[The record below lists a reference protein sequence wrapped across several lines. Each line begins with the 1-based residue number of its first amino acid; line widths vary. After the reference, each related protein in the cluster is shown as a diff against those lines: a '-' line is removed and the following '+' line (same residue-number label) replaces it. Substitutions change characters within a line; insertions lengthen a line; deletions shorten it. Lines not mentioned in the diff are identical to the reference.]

1 MSNDLLYKIGITL
14 IPNIGVVNGKQLI
27 AFCGGT
33 EAVFKESAKALEKIP
48 NIGSVV
54 SKSILNQKVLSRA
67 EEEIEFIEKN
77 NIQPLF
83 YTDKS
88 YPTRLSNC
96 YDSPIMLYF
105 KGNSQLNNQRVVSII
120 GTRRATIYG
129 KDICREITS
138 HLKDYNV
145 LILSGLAYGIDSCS
159 HREALDNNIETVG
172 VLGHGLD
179 TLYPAQNKRIAE
191 MMIENGGL
199 ITEFISKTKP
209 DRENFPKR
217 NRIVAGMSDAIVVI
231 ESGRK
236 GGAIITADLGN
247 SYNRDVFA
255 VPGRSGDEF
264 SKGCNY
270 LIRTNRAALIE
281 NGSNLTYFM
290 GWEKSNKKTNQQ
302 PKLFVDL
309 NTNEQTIYDCILNS
323 KEISIDKI
331 AISTGIKPSL
341 VASTLLKLEFEGLV
355 RVLPGKLYRKS

>member
-1 MSNDLLYKIGITL
+1 MPSDLLFKIGITL
-14 IPNIGVVNGKQLI
+14 IPKIGVVNGKQLI
-27 AFCGGT
+27 AFCGGA
-33 EAVFKESAKALEKIP
+33 EAVFKESGKTLEKIP

-54 SKSILNQKVLSRA
+54 TKSILNQKVLSRA

-77 NIQPLF
+77 NIQALF
-83 YTDKS
+83 YTDKE
-88 YPTRLSNC
+88 YPSRLSNC

-120 GTRRATIYG
+120 GTRRATNYG

-179 TLYPAQNKRIAE
+179 TLYPAQNRQISE
-191 MMIENGGL
+191 RMIENGGL
-199 ITEFISKTKP
+199 LTEFISKTKP

-255 VPGRSGDEF
+255 IPGRSGDEF

-290 GWEKSNKKTNQQ
+290 GWEKSNQQINQQ
-302 PKLFVDL
+302 PKLFLEL
-309 NTNEQTIYDCILNS
+309 NTGEQTIYDCILLS

-331 AISTGIKPSL
+331 SITTGIKTSL
-341 VASTLLKLEFEGLV
+341 VASILLKLEFEGLV
-355 RVLPGKLYRKS
+355 RALPGKLFRKS